1 MPRLR
6 PPRNPVTIHL
16 DGRKLP
22 ADRDEPVVLALVAAG
37 HVALARSPKFHRPR
51 GPSCLRGACDGCLAR
66 VDGQPNVMTCRVPAA
81 DGMRIETQN
90 VVGSAQTDLLRA
102 ADWFFPHGLNH
113 HELFATV
120 PGAQRLLQGLAR
132 RVAGLGR
139 LPSASGDARS
149 LPAAGRR
156 EVDAL
161 VVGAGASG
169 MAVALE
175 LARRGRQV
183 EVLEDDLT
191 WGGNVRALSVA
202 DPRPWSALS
211 ASFGAAVDEGK
222 LRLRLRTTA
231 VGVYGDD
238 VLVASE
244 AGVEVVVARTLVLAT
259 GAHDGALAFEGND
272 VPGVMSARAACWM
285 LAGEVVAGERV
296 VVAVTPGS
304 RLFGEAYAKAAPG
317 VTLVRGTPLRA
328 RGGTRVKE
336 ATVAARKEE
345 RRLPCDALVIDAPR
359 APAYE
364 LCAQAGAS
372 LEHET
377 RGFVVRAEGGRIR
390 AGVFAAG
397 EVVGTP
403 VEPEAVLEEAETI
416 AASA

>member
-1 MPRLR
+1 MPRLLSL
-6 PPRNPVTIHL
+6 RNPVTVLL
-16 DGRKLP
+16 DGHEV
-22 ADRDEPVVLALVAAG
+22 AAEHGEAVVLALVAAG

-66 VDGQPNVMTCRVPAA
+66 VDGVPNVMTCRVPAA

-132 RVAGLGR
+132 RVAGLGK
-139 LPSASGDARS
+139 
-149 LPAAGRR
+149 LPAEAGGARAPREAARR

-175 LARRGRQV
+175 LARKGRQV
-183 EVLEDDLT
+183 EVVEDDLT
-191 WGGNVRALSVA
+191 WGGNVRALSAV
-202 DPRPWSALS
+202 DPQPWAALS
-211 ASFGAAVDEGK
+211 AAFARAVEARS
-222 LRLRLRTTA
+222 LVLRLRTTA
-231 VGVYGDD
+231 VGIYGDD
-238 VLVASE
+238 VLVAGE
-244 AGVEVVVARTLVLAT
+244 AGVEVAVARTLVLAT

-272 VPGVMSARAACWM
+272 VPGVMSARAACRM
-285 LAGEVVAGERV
+285 LAAGVTVGERV
-296 VVAVTPGS
+296 VVAVTPGG
-304 RLFGEAYAKAAPG
+304 RAFGEAYARAAPG
-317 VTLVRGTPLRA
+317 ATLVRGTPVRA
-328 RGGTRVKE
+328 RGSGRVKE

-345 RRLPCDALVIDAPR
+345 RRLACDALVIDAPR

-364 LCAQAGAS
+364 LCAQAGAT
-372 LEHET
+372 LEHEA

-390 AGVFAAG
+390 PGVFAAG

-403 VEPEAVLEEAETI
+403 LEPEAVRHEAETI
-416 AASA
+416 ASTA